1 MLKSPD
7 APDVVSRMVP
17 VGAFFWVEPSQFSS
31 DSQTNLSPKGKLRNL
46 GQMLMKIF
54 FSGLNSLCL

>member
-7 APDVVSRMVP
+7 APDIVCRMMV
-17 VGAFFWVEPSQFSS
+17 VGAFFWVELSQFSS
-31 DSQTNLSPKGKLRNL
+31 GSQTNLNPKGKLQNL

-54 FSGLNSLCL
+54 FSGPDSLCL